1 MISDHLVRFGQA
13 LKPMLASVSDAL
25 SPRAVVMDLPLAGQ
39 NTTTRLRALCSS
51 IRRFTAAAE
60 DISRLILPDKTCTN
74 AQIAH
79 VVKSMHSA
87 ALELAALMD
96 ITAKVAVTPQAL
108 RSDRTLNRITR
119 DSLVSIAHWLAD
131 IVTMT
136 ALPEHILEV
145 GHTESDGCTSVD
157 LMLRLPA
164 PDTLTELETWQPAYL
179 AYRADY
185 VQTALALRPLQMS
198 NFSTRSVA
206 SSSTYKSPSPLC
218 GIGGGLLIGLLLGD
232 WGD

>member
-13 LKPMLASVSDAL
+13 LKPILASVSDAL
-25 SPRAVVMDLPLAGQ
+25 TPCPVAMDLPLAGQ
-39 NTTTRLRALCSS
+39 NSTTRLRALGSS

-60 DISRLILPDKTCTN
+60 DISLLILPDKTCTN

-96 ITAKVAVTPQAL
+96 ITAKVAVTPKAL

-136 ALPEHILEV
+136 ARPEQILAA
-145 GHTESDGCTSVD
+145 GYTESDGCTSVD

-185 VQTALALRPLQMS
+185 VQAALALRPLQMS
-198 NFSTRSVA
+198 SLSTRSGAA
-206 SSSTYKSPSPLC
+206 SSAYKPPSRLC

-232 WGD
+232 CSD